1 MNRIGEL
8 DKGQHFALAMKT
20 RAFRGVKVHL
30 IGVAGVGMARLA
42 LILARLGCEVS
53 GSDLFPERNPFSD
66 QFELFITEQGFF
78 KSTIYKGH
86 KAENLPEGNPL
97 VVFSSAVPDSNPEL
111 VSARARCLR
120 VLRRG
125 EMLAELTR
133 LFTSIVVCGAHGK
146 TSTTAL
152 LYRSLDSDSINPS
165 LYLGGTLVDEKQRW
179 ELHASASKPTLGEI
193 FVVESDESDRS
204 FLETHPTF
212 AIVTNIDREHLE
224 SYQSF
229 EELTDCFLQFV
240 NRVPLY
246 GLAIIGW
253 DSEVA
258 RSILPRVQRD
268 YVTYGLQ
275 EGADWRA
282 KNILIGNGKSQF
294 EVWYRDSYIGAV
306 ILPLV
311 GEHMVTN
318 SLATFAFADAIGVP
332 FAEVARRLEGFQG
345 VHRRCEFLGTIEGA
359 SLLSD
364 YAHHPVEVEATLC
377 GLRKSWGER
386 VHVIF
391 QPHRYSRTKACWKEY
406 LQSFRDAASVTLID
420 VYSAGEKSVE
430 GIDAESL
437 TREIDHPRK
446 AYISDSSTLKR
457 FIREIV
463 RKGDVVVCMGA
474 GSIDRMARELV
485 LANNPG

>member
-1 MNRIGEL
+1 MNRIGEM
-8 DKGQHFALAMKT
+8 DKGQHFALATKT
-20 RAFRGVKVHL
+20 RALRGAKVHL
-30 IGVAGVGMARLA
+30 IGIAGVGMARLA

-53 GSDLFPERNPFSD
+53 GSDFFPERNPFSP
-66 QFELFITEQGFF
+66 QFEPFITEQGFF
-78 KSTIYKGH
+78 KSTIHKGH
-86 KAENLPEGNPL
+86 KAENLPEGNPI
-97 VVFSSAVPDSNPEL
+97 VVFSSAVPNTNPEL
-111 VSARARCLR
+111 VSARARGLR

-152 LYRSLDSDSINPS
+152 LHRSLDCDSINPS
-165 LYLGGTLVDEKQRW
+165 LYLGGTLVDEKHRW
-179 ELHASASKPTLGEI
+179 ELHASSSEPTLGEI

-212 AIVTNIDREHLE
+212 AIVTNIDREHLD

-253 DSEVA
+253 DSDVA
-258 RSILPRVQRD
+258 RSILSKVQRD
-268 YVTYGLQ
+268 FVTYGLK

-282 KNILIGNGKSQF
+282 TNISIAGGNSCF
-294 EVWYRDSYIGAV
+294 EVWYQDRYQGQV
-306 ILPLV
+306 LLPLV

-318 SLATFAFADAIGVP
+318 SLAAFAFADAIGVP

-364 YAHHPVEVEATLC
+364 YAHHPVEVEATLG

-406 LQSFRDAASVTLID
+406 LQSFRDAASVTLLDI
-420 VYSAGEKSVE
+420 YSAGESSVE

-446 AYISDSSTLKR
+446 MYIRDSSILKN
-457 FIREIV
+457 FIHDLV
-463 RKGDVVVCMGA
+463 RHGDVVVCMGA
-474 GSIDRMARELV
+474 GSIDRMARDLV
-485 LANNPG
+485 L

>member
-1 MNRIGEL
+1 MNRIGEM
-8 DKGQHFALAMKT
+8 DKGQHFALATKT
-20 RAFRGVKVHL
+20 RALRGAKVHL
-30 IGVAGVGMARLA
+30 IGIAGVGMARLA

-53 GSDLFPERNPFSD
+53 GSDFFPERNPFSP
-66 QFELFITEQGFF
+66 QFEPFITEQGFF
-78 KSTIYKGH
+78 KSTIHKGH
-86 KAENLPEGNPL
+86 KAENLPEGNPI
-97 VVFSSAVPDSNPEL
+97 VVFSSAVPNTNPEL
-111 VSARARCLR
+111 VSARARGLR

-125 EMLAELTR
+125 QMLAELTR

-152 LYRSLDSDSINPS
+152 LHRSLDCDSINPS
-165 LYLGGTLVDEKQRW
+165 LYLGGTLVDEKHRW
-179 ELHASASKPTLGEI
+179 ELHASSSEPTLGEI

-212 AIVTNIDREHLE
+212 AIVTNIDREHLD

-253 DSEVA
+253 DSDVA
-258 RSILPRVQRD
+258 RSILPKVQRD
-268 YVTYGLQ
+268 FVTYGLK

-282 KNILIGNGKSQF
+282 TNISIAGGNSCF
-294 EVWYRDSYIGAV
+294 EVWYQDRYQGQV
-306 ILPLV
+306 LLPLV

-318 SLATFAFADAIGVP
+318 SLAAFAFADAIGVP

-364 YAHHPVEVEATLC
+364 YAHHPVEVEATLG

-406 LQSFRDAASVTLID
+406 LQSFRDAASVTLLDI
-420 VYSAGEKSVE
+420 YSAGESSVE

-446 AYISDSSTLKR
+446 MYIRDSSILKN
-457 FIREIV
+457 FIHDLV
-463 RKGDVVVCMGA
+463 RHGDVVVCMGA

-485 LANNPG
+485 L